1 MTTHLESNMIHLLLK
16 PFPLILLIVFFSSV
30 NSGAGEQRK
39 SLSTIETVERKL
51 ELGRHQ
57 QLAAKKSIG
66 GTELT
71 TFTTDGCSAG
81 LSVGWT
87 YLADKIER
95 VESALG
101 VHPPWEPCCIEH
113 DKLYHIA
120 GDRATTAIDSFVL
133 RKEADSALKMC
144 VLQVG
149 VERTPELTAKYNL
162 SEQEVEFLYKTIS
175 SLMYHAVRVGG
186 VPCSGLPWRWGYGWP
201 ECD

>member
-1 MTTHLESNMIHLLLK
+1 MLK
-16 PFPLILLIVFFSSV
+16 PTFLILFIVFFSSV
-30 NSGAGEQRK
+30 NSGAEEQRD

-57 QLAAKKSIG
+57 QLAAKKSIS
-66 GTELT
+66 GTVLT
-71 TFTTDGCSAG
+71 KFTTDGCSGG

-95 VESALG
+95 VQSTLG
-101 VHPPWEPCCIEH
+101 VHPPWESCCIEH
-113 DKLYHIA
+113 DKSYHVA
-120 GDRATTAIDSFVL
+120 GDRGMTAIDSLVL

-162 SEQEVEFLYKTIS
+162 SAQEVEFLYKTIS

-201 ECD
+201 VCD